1 MIETKRLFIRALE
14 PKDATDLFSYR
25 SDKES
30 NKYQGWIPETLEET
44 LAFIQKNPPEINIP
58 ETWFQ
63 LGIVEKESGK
73 LIGDIGLHF
82 LDKENKQ
89 LEIGCT
95 IDKHYQNQKFALEAL
110 EAIIQY
116 FFTQKRKQKITASID
131 PRNTASIRLMEHLG
145 FLKEAYFE
153 KSIFL
158 RGEWLDDVIYNIL
171 AEDWEAEKQ

>member
-1 MIETKRLFIRALE
+1 MIETKRLYIRAIE
-14 PKDATDLFSYR
+14 SKDAIDLFSYR
-25 SDKES
+25 SVKET
-30 NKYQGWIPETLEET
+30 NKYQGCIPETLEET

-63 LGIVEKESGK
+63 LGIVEKKSGK

-82 LDKENKQ
+82 MDKENKQ

-95 IDKHYQNQKFALEAL
+95 IDKHYQNQKFAIEAL

-116 FFTQKRKQKITASID
+116 FFIQSAKQKIVASID
-131 PRNTASIRLMEHLG
+131 PRNTASIRLVERLG
-145 FLKEAYFE
+145 FRKEAYFE

-158 RGEWLDDVIYNIL
+158 RGEWMDDVIYSIL
-171 AEDWEAEKQ
+171 AVDWQVKKQ